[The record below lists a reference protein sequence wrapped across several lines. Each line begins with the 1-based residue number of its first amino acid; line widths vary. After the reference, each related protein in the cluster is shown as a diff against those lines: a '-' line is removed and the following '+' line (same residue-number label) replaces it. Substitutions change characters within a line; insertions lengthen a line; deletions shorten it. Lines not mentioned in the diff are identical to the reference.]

1 MARVMIMAG
10 GTGGHVYPALAVAAE
25 LRKRGS
31 EVFWLGTPNSFE
43 AGVVPQ
49 HGIEMASITISGLRG
64 NGLKGWLQAPYKLL
78 KAMNQAARIMR
89 QIRPDIVLGMGGFVS
104 GPGGLVTRLLGLP
117 LVIHEQN
124 AVPGLT
130 NQLLSRVASRVLEA
144 FPGSF
149 VASRNAIKTGNP
161 VRADIIGIA
170 PPDARLSRG
179 DGQMRLLVLGGSQGA
194 QAINQ
199 VLPEA
204 LARVPERLRP
214 QVRHQAGRDKFEPT
228 LEAYRQAGVSADVQP
243 FIDDM
248 AATYGWADLVICR
261 AGALTVAELGAV
273 GVGSVLIPFPYAVD
287 DHQTRNAHYL
297 ADEGAAIL
305 VKQEQLNGEALGE
318 LLIRLAEDPERRMKM
333 AQIARR
339 LGLPEATGQVA
350 DICEEVAA

>member
-31 EVFWLGTPNSFE
+31 EVFWLGTPKSFE

-49 HGIEMASITISGLRG
+49 HGIEMALITISGLRG

-104 GPGGLVTRLLGLP
+104 GPGGLVARLLGLP

-149 VASRNAIKTGNP
+149 VAGRNAIKTGNP

-170 PPDARLSRG
+170 PPDVRLSRG
-179 DGQMRLLVLGGSQGA
+179 DGRMRLLVLGGSQGA

-204 LARVPERLRP
+204 LAKMPERLRP

-228 LEAYRQAGVSADVQP
+228 LQAYRQAGVSADVQP
-243 FIDDM
+243 FIEDM

-305 VKQEQLNGEALGE
+305 VQQEQLNGEVLSE
-318 LLIRLAEDPERRMKM
+318 LLIRLADDPKQRMKM
-333 AQIARR
+333 AQVARS
-339 LGLPEATGQVA
+339 LGLPVATGQVA